1 MLQECGFFGPDIG
14 KCSPAERYPGLWEV
28 PLQMLQIN
36 QTLYGASSEWAATGV
51 WAWQPLLT
59 L

>member
-1 MLQECGFFGPDIG
+1 
-14 KCSPAERYPGLWEV
+14 
-28 PLQMLQIN
+28 MLQIN